1 MFGIRVRMHPTLDI
15 LVNSIGQVYLN
26 GGRGIE
32 PHWCKGFR
40 APNGYMRI
48 KIQGKYYSVHRLVA
62 ETFIPNPHG
71 YPEVDHIDRS
81 KGRGWNTVDNLR
93 WVTRKMNARNTSTYE
108 VVTKRGGIHK
118 CENKN
123 GYSRQCN
130 AKYRLTHRNVLLA
143 NGTQKWFPMEQALKL
158 QALPVR
164 DRVV

>member
-1 MFGIRVRMHPTLDI
+1 MNYQVRMHPTLDI
-15 LVNSIGQVYLN
+15 LVSSVGGVYLD
-26 GGRGIE
+26 GGRGNK
-32 PHWCKGFR
+32 PHWCMGFR

-48 KIQGKYYSVHRLVA
+48 KIHGKYYGVHRLVA

-108 VVTKRGGIHK
+108 AATKRGGIHK
-118 CENKN
+118 CEDKN
-123 GYSRQCN
+123 GYARQRN
-130 AKYRLTHRNVLLA
+130 AKYRLTHKNVYLA
-143 NGTQKWFPMEQALKL
+143 NGTQKWFPLEQALKL